1 MEDPDL
7 LYKIFCV
14 FCCKSLHEGNVMYAN
29 AFNKYIVFFNVFN
42 KYLVMFIHLFKQNL
56 FDIQSI
62 LTPVAVIVHWQLKL
76 LGKLVGYPGEK
87 MWPDSRVVTPV
98 ELHAPN
104 TLWKIGNKSLCVDN
118 IFYLLC
124 FTLIF
129 DDDFE
134 RSAYTFFKK
143 AYHCPF
149 VAFRL
154 KSLCSNCWSLN
165 ESARWSHL
173 EQHESGCHI
182 YHKALVGWSAK
193 QKIEAFAH
201 LFANCK
207 VTV

>member
-87 MWPDSRVVTPV
+87 M
-98 ELHAPN
+98 
-104 TLWKIGNKSLCVDN
+104 
-118 IFYLLC
+118 
-124 FTLIF
+124 
-129 DDDFE
+129 
-134 RSAYTFFKK
+134 
-143 AYHCPF
+143 
-149 VAFRL
+149 
-154 KSLCSNCWSLN
+154 
-165 ESARWSHL
+165 
-173 EQHESGCHI
+173 
-182 YHKALVGWSAK
+182 
-193 QKIEAFAH
+193 
-201 LFANCK
+201 
-207 VTV
+207 